1 MSLISV
7 EDALS
12 RVLANVEKP
21 VGIERIPLA
30 ACAGRTLAEDVSALR
45 DQPPFPASAMDGYAV
60 RSADCSVTPTVLR
73 VIGESAAGNRFT
85 GTVGAMEAV
94 RIFTGAPVPEG
105 ADAVVLQEDTER
117 SGDRVTVKEAT
128 RSNRHIRAA
137 GLDFRSGD
145 VLLQAGLR
153 LDSRHIALAAAMGH
167 GVLSVHRK
175 PRVAILA
182 TGDELVRAGEPVGP
196 DQITA
201 SSLPATIL
209 MVEKAGAEAIDLGI
223 ARDTL
228 ESLDERIRVAKD
240 AQADILVT
248 LGGASVGEHDL
259 VQKAL
264 SRHGMDLGFWRVAL
278 RPGKPLMHGR
288 LGSTLLLGLPGNP
301 VSSLVCAVL
310 FLIPAIRALL
320 GDQKAAD
327 DPTEDAILGAD
338 LPANRERQDYMRAGL
353 TLQDVPLSLARG
365 TERVMLP
372 VAMPHL
378 LQDSSMLSI
387 LERSDALLVRQ
398 PHAPAAMAGEPCR
411 IIRLDRFC

>member
-12 RVLANVEKP
+12 RVLASVEKP
-21 VGIERIPLA
+21 VGIEHVSLVE
-30 ACAGRTLAEDVSALR
+30 CAGRTLAEDVSALR

-60 RSADCSVTPTVLR
+60 RSTDCASVPASLR
-73 VIGESAAGNRFT
+73 VIGTSAAGDRFSD
-85 GTVGAMEAV
+85 TVGAMEAV
-94 RIFTGAPVPEG
+94 RIFTGAPVPQG
-105 ADAVVLQEDTER
+105 ADAVVLQEDAER
-117 SGDRVTVKEAT
+117 SGDQVLVKEAS
-128 RSNRHIRAA
+128 RPGRHIRAA
-137 GLDFRSGD
+137 GLDFRAGD

-167 GVLSVHRK
+167 GALPVHRK

-209 MVEKAGAEAIDLGI
+209 MVEKAGADAIDLGI

-228 ESLDERIRVAKD
+228 ESLDERIEAALAAD
-240 AQADILVT
+240 ADILVT

-288 LGSTLLLGLPGNP
+288 LGTTLLLGLPGNP

-310 FLIPAIRALL
+310 FLIPAIHTLL

-327 DPTEDAILGAD
+327 DPAEDAILGAD
-338 LPANRERQDYMRAGL
+338 LPPNKERQDYMRASL
-353 TLQDVPLSLARG
+353 SFQDIPVSLAHG
-365 TERVMLP
+365 PERLMLP
-372 VAMPHL
+372 VATPHL

-387 LERSDALLVRQ
+387 LERSDALLVRA
-398 PHAPAAMAGEPCR
+398 PHAPATTAGEPCR
-411 IIRLDRFC
+411 IIRLERFC